1 MFKQYLKLIFKSRL
15 TITIAIVLLAIDVF
29 LSVKYAISD
38 DYLFILADG
47 IQIKYQGYTSYTQFY
62 FDFSVYLFLILPLAY
77 LFLLIHNDKFEQLES
92 LRGNTKLVRAG
103 AISLSSTLLFLVI
116 SIIAFTI
123 FYSIKGFGG
132 EPILYY
138 ENSKN
143 PDFFLSPLFF
153 MDHANYTYIW
163 LWIVYLFYSLL
174 YFLYLF
180 TVYYIAISCPEDIR
194 FLVYLFLVYGSFF
207 LISKIEGPFIDI
219 VILLDAERFTTQEFL
234 SGYFMDML
242 FYVGILAIFIVIKY
256 LFKRRNVI

>member
-123 FYSIKGFGG
+123 FYSIRGFGG

-174 YFLYLF
+174 YFVYLF

>member
-123 FYSIKGFGG
+123 FYSIRGFGG

-174 YFLYLF
+174 YFVYLF

-219 VILLDAERFTTQEFL
+219 VILLDAVRFTTREFL

>member
-29 LSVKYAISD
+29 LSVKYAIFD

-92 LRGNTKLVRAG
+92 LRGNTKLVRAS

-123 FYSIKGFGG
+123 FYSIRGFGG

-174 YFLYLF
+174 YFVYLF

-219 VILLDAERFTTQEFL
+219 FILLDAGRFTTQEFL